1 MRRIPQN
8 SRPRVQNIQAIQK
21 VRAVQETR
29 LHPAMARKK
38 MPGMEKQKIPQR
50 AQRKKQPKKLRQ
62 RSVPVRKSAASMKWI
77 RTVQYAVRITRT
89 VPM

>member
-8 SRPRVQNIQAIQK
+8 SRPRVHNIQAIQK